1 VTVPSDLP
9 SRAQAAAQ
17 RRLTV
22 LSGPSGVGK
31 GSVIA
36 VVRERH
42 PRVWLSVSVTTRAP
56 RPGEVDGVQYHFV
69 DQAEFDRMA
78 ARGELLEHASYAG
91 SSYGTPRRPV
101 EERLGRACRRCSRS
115 SCRAPARCAP
125 RCPTRSWCSW
135 HPPSFDELARRLTAR
150 HGGPRPV
157 RARLDLARIEMAA
170 EDEFDVVVVNDDLE
184 AAADR
189 LVALLQI

>member
-1 VTVPSDLP
+1 MTVPSDL
-9 SRAQAAAQ
+9 SARAQ

-36 VVRERH
+36 AVRRRH
-42 PRVWLSVSVTTRAP
+42 PHVWLSVSVTTRRP
-56 RPGEVDGVQYHFV
+56 RPGEVDGVQYHFL
-69 DQAEFDRMA
+69 DQAEFDRMVA
-78 ARGELLEHASYAG
+78 AGELLEHAHYAG

-101 EERLGRACRRCSRS
+101 EDRIAEGVPALLEIELQGARQVRTAMPDAQLVFL
-115 SCRAPARCAP
+115 APP
-125 RCPTRSWCSW
+125 D
-135 HPPSFDELARRLTAR
+135 FDELARRLTGR
-150 HGGPRPV
+150 GTEDPDRV
-157 RARLDLARIEMAA
+157 RRRLDLARIELAA

>member
-1 VTVPSDLP
+1 VRLSG
-9 SRAQAAAQ
+9 AAA

-42 PRVWLSVSVTTRAP
+42 PQVWLSVSVTTRAP

-69 DQAEFDRMA
+69 RREEFERMA
-78 ARGELLEHASYAG
+78 AAGELLEHAEYAG
-91 SSYGTPRRPV
+91 NGYGTPRRPV
-101 EERLGRACRRCSRS
+101 EEQLARGVPALLEIELQGARQVRA
-115 SCRAPARCAP
+115 AMPAAQLVFLA
-125 RCPTRSWCSW
+125 
-135 HPPSFDELARRLTAR
+135 PPSFDELARRLSGRGTEDPER
-150 HGGPRPV
+150 V
-157 RARLDLARIEMAA
+157 RRRLDLARIELAA

-184 AAADR
+184 RAADR
-189 LVALLQI
+189 LVALLEIQPPDQE